1 MAVLYIACAAIGG
14 TILLLQ
20 FLMTLIGLGGDALDI
35 DLPDDVDTDIDVG
48 VDTDF
53 DTDADVDGGDHHVNS
68 SWLFGVISF
77 RTIVAAL
84 AFFGIAGMAGRSADL
99 HPFQTF
105 MLAIACGV
113 AAMYA
118 VYWIMEMIKSL
129 QSDGTARVGLA
140 VGAHGSVYV
149 TVPAKESGLGKIQV
163 ELQERTV
170 ELAALTEGNALA
182 PGNRIVVTEF
192 VDSETVKVAPLE

>member
-1 MAVLYIACAAIGG
+1 MAVLYVSCAAIGG

-20 FLMTLIGLGGDALDI
+20 FLMTVIGLGGDALDL
-35 DLPDDVDTDIDVG
+35 DLPDDIDADVDVS

-53 DTDADVDGGDHHVNS
+53 GADGADHHVNS

-77 RTIVAAL
+77 RTVVAAL
-84 AFFGIAGMAGRSADL
+84 TFFGIAGMAGRSAEL
-99 HPFQTF
+99 PPFQTLL
-105 MLAIACGV
+105 LAVASGA

-129 QSDGTARVGLA
+129 QSDGTTRVGLA

-149 TVPAKESGLGKIQV
+149 TIPAEETGLGKIQI

-170 ELAALTEGNALA
+170 ELAALTDGNALP
-182 PGNRIVVTEF
+182 PGNRVVVTEI
-192 VDSETVKVAPLE
+192 VDSETVRVAPLE